1 MHTLSKMIVI
11 KTNWRTMLEGWN
23 VNGKKYDGNN
33 VNNIKKSFS
42 AALWIYWNIGAALVF
57 EAGRSRANAAEPLD
71 SWQITASN
79 SHGSSHQIGRK
90 KNIYILECG
99 NGYPYSKFTN
109 ESKRAKEFLP
119 NAPIKNLFPRNFRS
133 KTTRLGSTRFHTL
146 THTAAIRRQYHH
158 HATNKKICILFTGEW
173 IEWFNNG

>member
-99 NGYPYSKFTN
+99 NGYPYSNFYQCVKAVSSKCTHKKSFSQKFSFQN
-109 ESKRAKEFLP
+109 
-119 NAPIKNLFPRNFRS
+119 
-133 KTTRLGSTRFHTL
+133 TRLGSTHYHSL
-146 THTAAIRRQYHH
+146 IHTAAICRQYHN
-158 HATNKKICILFTGEW
+158 ATNKKICILYTGEW